1 MFRDVTT
8 IFLNLRHR
16 TDMCTYRCDLLI
28 VVNAVVTVIVVVATV
43 EVDALLPVIVA
54 VVTVEV
60 VELVVPGPLDVVT
73 LFGYDDGR
81 EQWKKIFLGL
91 KRGSGITMNTNFAY
105 VYDTWCP
112 ISSSI

>member
-1 MFRDVTT
+1 
-8 IFLNLRHR
+8 
-16 TDMCTYRCDLLI
+16 MCAYRYDLLI
-28 VVNAVVTVIVVVATV
+28 VVGAVVTVVVVVAV
-43 EVDALLPVIVA
+43 VVVVVV